1 MGCETMWKRR
11 KTGADSAS
19 SRPGPYV
26 PSHESERDDAP
37 AHPAPGTGAVGSVYL
52 PAEAEIPED
61 DAGQGSEGESA
72 LLSDRIRAAIREYA
86 DFPRPGILF
95 RDISPIFLDPELF
108 ESITVALAAEAQ
120 ARGAE
125 IVVGIESR
133 GFLLGTPVALS
144 LNLPFVPVRKRG
156 KLPGDTVWLEYDLE
170 YGTEHL
176 ELQRDS
182 LRTGARV
189 VLVDDLLA
197 TGGTA
202 VAAARLIERVGGIL
216 AGIAFLVELSELN
229 GRAAVARYNT
239 HSLLR
244 L

>member
-1 MGCETMWKRR
+1 MWKRR
-11 KTGADSAS
+11 KTGADGAS

-37 AHPAPGTGAVGSVYL
+37 ASPAPRTGPAGSVYL
-52 PAEAEIPED
+52 PAEAAIPED
-61 DAGQGSEGESA
+61 HAGKGSEAESA
-72 LLSDRIRAAIREYA
+72 GLSDRIRAAIRDYA

-95 RDISPIFLDPELF
+95 RDIGPVFLDPELF
-108 ESITVALAAEAQ
+108 ESITVALAAEAH

-133 GFLLGTPVALS
+133 GFLLATPVALS

-176 ELQRDS
+176 ELQRDAIQA
-182 LRTGARV
+182 GARV

-202 VAAARLIERVGGIL
+202 VAAVRLIERLGGIL
-216 AGIAFLVELSELN
+216 AGVAFLVELSELN
-229 GRAAVARYNT
+229 GRVALNRYNT